1 MKGMGLKN
9 NINAYSC
16 HVVSSCETRYLA
28 PEFRPMRSY
37 KIRPEYSQR
46 RLRSGPCL
54 GACIEILSVS
64 LFNRRAPHSVS
75 IFDMES
81 LSSGP
86 INFHV
91 LFSWGGM
98 YRHQGC
104 GHWYSP
110 PI

>member
-64 LFNRRAPHSVS
+64 LFNRRAPHSIHS
-75 IFDMES
+75 LAQSASGSDTARSFDVAGIPVTPS
-81 LSSGP
+81 
-86 INFHV
+86 
-91 LFSWGGM
+91 
-98 YRHQGC
+98 
-104 GHWYSP
+104 
-110 PI
+110 